1 MKLQQA
7 IKEMNKRK
15 RMIAAVLSL
24 SLAFTGIG
32 TVSASVINDAKNKK
46 SEAQQELNN
55 VNNKINEIKAA
66 QSDLQEEMEAYDDQL
81 MGLLTDMDLL
91 ETDISNKQV
100 EIDQANADLDV
111 AEQQEQAQYEAMK
124 TRIRYMYENG
134 NSNYLEVLLGAES
147 ITDFLNRIEYV
158 SDVYDYDRDQLTA
171 YQETVQQVA
180 DLKNQL
186 DNELAEMEDLE
197 ISYQEQESSLKA
209 LIAEKSAQ
217 MENFDS
223 QLANA
228 KSLASQYAATIR
240 EQNQIIVAERQR
252 QAAEAAAAAAAA
264 ANAKKNQTKN
274 NGQNGTQTANS
285 GTANA
290 GNNTDISTGG
300 NTASDTSADNSST
313 GGSNSGTGLTS
324 SDLNPSYPTGV
335 SGSDV
340 VAFASQYV
348 GYPYKYGGNSLTDGA
363 DCSYFVKACFGQYGI
378 NLPRNSY
385 ALQSSGQAVSYENAQ
400 AGDIICYPGH
410 VAIYMGN
417 GRIVH
422 AASPRSGICYGN
434 ATYRT
439 ILTVRRVL

>member
-32 TVSASVINDAKNKK
+32 TVSAYVINDAKNKK

-147 ITDFLNRIEYV
+147 ITDFLKRIEYV

-186 DNELAEMEDLE
+186 DNELAEMEEIE

-209 LIAEKSAQ
+209 LIA
-217 MENFDS
+217 
-223 QLANA
+223 
-228 KSLASQYAATIR
+228 
-240 EQNQIIVAERQR
+240 
-252 QAAEAAAAAAAA
+252 
-264 ANAKKNQTKN
+264 
-274 NGQNGTQTANS
+274 
-285 GTANA
+285 
-290 GNNTDISTGG
+290 
-300 NTASDTSADNSST
+300 
-313 GGSNSGTGLTS
+313 
-324 SDLNPSYPTGV
+324 
-335 SGSDV
+335 
-340 VAFASQYV
+340 
-348 GYPYKYGGNSLTDGA
+348 
-363 DCSYFVKACFGQYGI
+363 
-378 NLPRNSY
+378 
-385 ALQSSGQAVSYENAQ
+385 
-400 AGDIICYPGH
+400 
-410 VAIYMGN
+410 
-417 GRIVH
+417 
-422 AASPRSGICYGN
+422 
-434 ATYRT
+434 
-439 ILTVRRVL
+439 